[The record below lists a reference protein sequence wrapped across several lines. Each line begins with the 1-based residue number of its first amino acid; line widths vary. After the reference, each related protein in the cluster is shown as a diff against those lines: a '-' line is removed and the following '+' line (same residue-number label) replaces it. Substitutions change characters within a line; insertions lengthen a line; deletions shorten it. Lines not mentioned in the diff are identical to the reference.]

1 MLTEVPFMEKSL
13 LGGLG
18 PNFTKPFWGQGL
30 NLLGTGTCIGPLHA
44 SAALSWVWVP
54 SSGQGCAN
62 PVQNQ
67 VP

>member
-30 NLLGTGTCIGPLHA
+30 NLLGTGMCVGPLMLVLHCPGYG
-44 SAALSWVWVP
+44 ALPV
-54 SSGQGCAN
+54 GQA
-62 PVQNQ
+62 V
-67 VP
+67 